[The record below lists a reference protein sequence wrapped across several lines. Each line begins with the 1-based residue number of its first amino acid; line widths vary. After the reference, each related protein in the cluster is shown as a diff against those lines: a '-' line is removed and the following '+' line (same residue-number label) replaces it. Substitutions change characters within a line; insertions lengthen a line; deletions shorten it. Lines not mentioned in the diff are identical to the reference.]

1 MENVLAMTLVF
12 GVLLALLGA
21 VGTAAS
27 GITNG
32 KQRTVATSLGK
43 QAIENLQGS
52 SYSAVAMNLSSA
64 GLATD
69 PRLTGSGATRSFEGE
84 RLVGGGT
91 GQYRTTT
98 VMGGITYILTTYVTQ
113 VTPASGLSYRRITVY
128 VEWTPSTSGRY
139 HELRFSSLVYPLD
152 YSSYPAGSG
161 LAEVTGGS
169 IAVTGSL
176 GDDVFDELRVSL
188 PSVRSTT
195 DASTLRTAHAT
206 AGGFGAIV
214 DLASGPLDLENCTST
229 SSSSGECPIPSL
241 DAVSDNDA
249 GTTLTPSTGSAGVG
263 STAARVR
270 TPGGIDLRLPS
281 GSSTAEST
289 VDLCGTC
296 TFGDGDSVPWAG
308 SSTSASDA
316 RATFSPSGSGSLS
329 GSLFDLDGTWSVAS
343 SLDHDTTG
351 GGVLAAAASLTTSAL
366 TLLEIDGVPGFEGAV
381 QVPAFT
387 ASASSTGGHTATAPG
402 ATRGTITLQL
412 WDDTVG
418 GYRAVAVS
426 PTASVDT
433 TAVATLVSGPNVVT
447 MTTRV
452 LSQAATT
459 SSVGTN
465 PRTNVTGQHS
475 PLLLITVDVV
485 VVGPQPATFTV
496 TVDYGSVTAHSTWQE
511 QP

>member
-52 SYSAVAMNLSSA
+52 SYSAVAMNLGSA

-98 VMGGITYILTTYVTQ
+98 VMGGITYVLTIYVTQ
-113 VTPASGLSYRRITVY
+113 VTPSSGLSYRRITVY

-161 LAEVTGGS
+161 LAEVSGGS

-176 GDDVFDELRVSL
+176 AEDQFDELRVSL

-195 DASTLRTAHAT
+195 AASTLRTAQAT

-214 DLASGPLDLENCTST
+214 DLASGPLDLEDCMAT
-229 SSSSGECPIPSL
+229 SSSSAECHIPSL

-263 STAARVR
+263 SQAGRIR

-281 GSSTAEST
+281 GSSTAQST
-289 VDLCGTC
+289 VDVCAAC

-308 SSTSASDA
+308 ASTSAADA
-316 RATFSPSGSGSLS
+316 RARF
-329 GSLFDLDGTWSVAS
+329 
-343 SLDHDTTG
+343 
-351 GGVLAAAASLTTSAL
+351 
-366 TLLEIDGVPGFEGAV
+366 
-381 QVPAFT
+381 
-387 ASASSTGGHTATAPG
+387 
-402 ATRGTITLQL
+402 
-412 WDDTVG
+412 
-418 GYRAVAVS
+418 
-426 PTASVDT
+426 
-433 TAVATLVSGPNVVT
+433 
-447 MTTRV
+447 
-452 LSQAATT
+452 
-459 SSVGTN
+459 
-465 PRTNVTGQHS
+465 
-475 PLLLITVDVV
+475 
-485 VVGPQPATFTV
+485 
-496 TVDYGSVTAHSTWQE
+496 
-511 QP
+511 